1 MTIFWL
7 EAFHWGTWIE
17 WKAYYLA
24 QGKGKATG
32 TAQKHYQQKD
42 ELTACNFPYGTLF
55 GWHPQVAGTSVENNI
70 ESLAWGSK
78 VYGSVILS
86 IKIILK
92 WRNYAFSVSKNFQEQ
107 ARPKKTFGMAHFEL
121 FQIGRAKGSWKWQ
134 KC

>member
-1 MTIFWL
+1 MSTKNGLMDTFCHGEIKTFLENWVSKQIFWPHY
-7 EAFHWGTWIE
+7 A
-17 WKAYYLA
+17 K
-24 QGKGKATG
+24 TG

-55 GWHPQVAGTSVENNI
+55 GWHPQVAGSSVENNI

-92 WRNYAFSVSKNFQEQ
+92 
-107 ARPKKTFGMAHFEL
+107 
-121 FQIGRAKGSWKWQ
+121 
-134 KC
+134 